1 MENKT
6 ASKSQ
11 LPESFWTAYIALCL
25 RQWLEAE
32 AGKPAGG
39 ADHGTTAI
47 APGSSVEGRR
57 VDTA

>member
-6 ASKSQ
+6 ASKSH

-32 AGKPAGG
+32 AGKSKGG
-39 ADHGTTAI
+39 DDHGATAI
-47 APGSSVEGRR
+47 APRPPVESRR

>member
-1 MENKT
+1 MKNET
-6 ASKSQ
+6 ASKSH

-32 AGKPAGG
+32 AGKSAGG
-39 ADHGTTAI
+39 ADHGATAI
-47 APGSSVEGRR
+47 APRPSMEGRR